1 MKEILAGL
9 NPQQKKAVIHKDGPL
24 LVLAGAGSGKTRVL
38 TKRIAYLVKNY
49 GVSPF
54 NILAVTF
61 TNKAAEEMKERVRRL
76 LPVYEGRLFVSTFH
90 SLCVRILRKEIDKL
104 GYNDNFIIYDTYDQ
118 KKVVKEVLKELNL
131 DSKKFKPAA
140 IQAEISRAKNN
151 LIDSDDYINH
161 SDTFFKKKV
170 KQVYPLYQQ
179 RLKDNNALDFADLI
193 MKTVELFADYSLVLK
208 HYQQRF
214 KYLLID
220 EYQDVNYAQYKLG
233 QLLSADNNNIFVV
246 GDPDQS
252 IYGFRGADI
261 SNILDFEQD
270 YPETTVIKLEQNYR
284 SKEKILEAAHNV
296 IKNNSSR
303 KQKRLWS
310 ERGKGKDIT
319 RYAAGSARDE
329 ADYIC
334 RQIKKITDDRYSYS
348 DLALLY
354 RTNAQSRILEEGMLK
369 YGIPYQ
375 IVKGN
380 KFYDRK
386 EIKDIMAYLKILHN
400 PDDDVSLMRIINRP
414 RRGIGQ
420 KTSGGLQKYARENNI
435 SIYQAGLELKN
446 NNYIS
451 AAYKKRV
458 RKFFSFMEELQKKK
472 EDIGLINLTRK
483 IFVKS
488 GYKKSLTE
496 KNDREAQSRL
506 ENIEELFSVINEYIQ
521 SSDNSSLQGFLEE
534 VSLLSDVDNMEKQ
547 DNLVTLMTLHSA
559 KGLEFP
565 VVFLTG
571 MEEGIFPHT
580 NSLLEED
587 DLEEERRL
595 CYVGIT
601 RARDELYITRARS
614 RMRFGETKRYPA
626 SQFLQEIPDSL
637 FADSAAKEK
646 KKCIEDSNKKNNTGK
661 YKIGQQVVHPR
672 WGIGTIV
679 DLEDKRGLEITI
691 DFGEGSNR
699 TLLAEFAPIQKA

>member
-1 MKEILAGL
+1 MKKDILAGL
-9 NPQQKKAVIHKDGPL
+9 NPQQKEAVIHKDGPL

-38 TKRIAYLVKNY
+38 TKRVAYLIKSY
-49 GVSPF
+49 DIPPY

-90 SLCVRILRKEIDKL
+90 SLCVRILRKEIEKL
-104 GYNDNFIIYDTYDQ
+104 GYSSNFIIYDTYDQ
-118 KKVVKEVLKELNL
+118 KKVIKEILKELNL
-131 DSKKFKPAA
+131 DKKKFKPAA
-140 IQAEISRAKNN
+140 IQAEISKAKNN
-151 LIDSDDYINH
+151 LIDSDDFSNN

-170 KQVYPLYQQ
+170 QQVYPLYQEK
-179 RLKDNNALDFADLI
+179 LKDNNALDFADLI

-233 QLLSADNNNIFVV
+233 QLLSADNKNMFVV

-261 SNILDFEQD
+261 NNILNFEQD
-270 YPETTVIKLEQNYR
+270 YPQAKVIKLEQNYR
-284 SKEKILEAAHNV
+284 SKEKILEAAHNI
-296 IKNNSSR
+296 IKNNRTR
-303 KQKRLWS
+303 KEKKLWS
-310 ERGKGKDIT
+310 ERGKGEDII
-319 RYAAGSARDE
+319 RYVGGSARDE

-334 RQIKKITDDRYSYS
+334 SQIKKLTKDKYNYS

-354 RTNAQSRILEEGMLK
+354 RTNAQSRILEEGLLK

-386 EIKDIMAYLKILHN
+386 EIKDIMAYLQVLHN
-400 PDDDVSLMRIINRP
+400 PDDDISLMRIINRP
-414 RRGIGQ
+414 RRGIGK
-420 KTSGGLQKYARENNI
+420 KTAGGLQKYARDNNI
-435 SIYQAGLELKN
+435 SIYKAGLEINKN
-446 NNYIS
+446 SYIS

-458 RKFFSFMEELQKKK
+458 KKFFSFMEEMQEEK
-472 EDIGLINLTRK
+472 EDIDLMNLAKK
-483 IFVKS
+483 IFVGS

-496 KNDREAQSRL
+496 KNDREARNRL
-506 ENIEELFSVINEYIQ
+506 ENIEELFSVINEYIKN
-521 SSDNSSLQGFLEE
+521 SDNNSLQGFLEE

-580 NSLLEED
+580 NSLIEAD
-587 DLEEERRL
+587 GLEEERRL

-601 RARDELYITRARS
+601 RARDQLYITRARS

-637 FADSAAKEK
+637 FADSRDIDES
-646 KKCIEDSNKKNNTGK
+646 IEDGKKNNNTGK

-679 DLEDKRGLEITI
+679 DLEDKRGLEITV
-691 DFGEGSNR
+691 DFDKGNNR